1 MQVGEGTIHG
11 VELDVSGQ
19 LSALISCPAK
29 LIPAPGQYVLAHKA
43 IDDLQMLMTPLFP
56 LRRTSNGFLSAPP
69 VPESWHPGTSLVMR
83 GPLGRGFK
91 LPGNIRNLALLTLG
105 NTPSRLLAILK
116 LLKES
121 AVAKALFT
129 DLRLTSLPVE
139 IEVHPLAAF
148 SEFHSWAD
156 MTLAD
161 LPVQVLPDLRDIFGI
176 RSLTELT
183 CETQVLLTTDM
194 PCGAIADCGA
204 CAVTARNGWKLVCK
218 DGPVFNLTDLE
229 L

>member
-11 VELDVSGQ
+11 IELDVSGQ
-19 LSALISCPAK
+19 LCALISCSAS

-43 IDDLQMLMTPLFP
+43 MDDLQMLMSPLFQ

-69 VPESWHPGTSLVMR
+69 VPGSWQPGTSLVMR

-91 LPGNIRNLALLTLG
+91 PPVIIRKLALLAMG
-105 NTPSRLLAILK
+105 STPSRLLAFLELI
-116 LLKES
+116 EVGD
-121 AVAKALFT
+121 VAKALFT
-129 DLRLTSLPVE
+129 DLRLTSLPIE

-156 MTLAD
+156 LILVD
-161 LPVQVLPDLRDIFGI
+161 LPVQMLPDVTDLIGV

-183 CETQVLLTTDM
+183 CESQVLLTTDM

-204 CAVTARNGWKLVCK
+204 CAVKTRKEWKLVCK

>member
-1 MQVGEGTIHG
+1 MQVGEGTIFG
-11 VELDVSGQ
+11 FELDVSGQ
-19 LSALISCPAK
+19 LCALISCPAS

-43 IDDLQMLMTPLFP
+43 LDDLQMLMSLLFP

-91 LPGNIRNLALLTLG
+91 PPVNIRNLALLAMG
-105 NTPSRLLAILK
+105 STPSRLLVILE

-121 AVAKALFT
+121 DVAKALFT
-129 DLRLTSLPVE
+129 DLRLTSLPFE

-156 MTLAD
+156 MTLVD
-161 LPVQVLPDLRDIFGI
+161 LPVQMLPDLRDLIGVH
-176 RSLTELT
+176 SLSGLT

-204 CAVTARNGWKLVCK
+204 CAVKARNGWKLVCK